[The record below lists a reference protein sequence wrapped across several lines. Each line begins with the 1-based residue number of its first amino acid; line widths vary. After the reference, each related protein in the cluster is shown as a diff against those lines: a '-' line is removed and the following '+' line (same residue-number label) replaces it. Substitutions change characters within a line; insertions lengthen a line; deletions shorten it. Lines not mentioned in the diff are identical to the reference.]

1 MIKGKDMLDK
11 FVKIVEEVLKIKIEW
26 ENEKNKKLDELG
38 IYSIEFINIIVD
50 VEIEFDI
57 HFPDSYFFSSYFE
70 DLESIYKVTIELIG
84 I

>member
-1 MIKGKDMLDK
+1 MLDK

>member
-1 MIKGKDMLDK
+1 MLDK

-57 HFPDSYFFSSYFE
+57 HFPDSYFFHRI
-70 DLESIYKVTIELIG
+70 LKI
-84 I
+84 

>member
-1 MIKGKDMLDK
+1 MNKGKDMLDK